1 MKRTGSETPCGA
13 GTHTG
18 GPHKRLKT
26 YKTSRRCGHVWGG
39 VTLWVPALLFGTCT
53 SGVRG
58 NGTPRIKSCFNPQRE
73 SMDPSGACIIHRQD
87 PAPPLTPVILLFR
100 SCQFPLSPAVKC
112 DRNTGS
118 ALALDPA
125 LQPHYS
131 KTTAALP
138 HRSSSLRTHGVP
150 HLLSDALLIRA
161 DRLVGEFPDA
171 AVVADHPLLRKHD
184 RLER

>member
-1 MKRTGSETPCGA
+1 M
-13 GTHTG
+13 
-18 GPHKRLKT
+18 
-26 YKTSRRCGHVWGG
+26 WGG

-73 SMDPSGACIIHRQD
+73 SMDPSGACIIHNKTPR
-87 PAPPLTPVILLFR
+87 PLSLTPVILLFR

-138 HRSSSLRTHGVP
+138 HRSSSLRTTGDHGVP
-150 HLLSDALLIRA
+150 HLVHLLFDTLLIRA